1 MKPQEG
7 APHPPTPPL
16 QQQGNP
22 GWGGSRSDAAP
33 SPAGITT
40 LGPCRPAAMLPGHPD
55 HHVLA
60 GQVDEHLEQR
70 VLSRIKRRS
79 SNSALRWRDRERTVR
94 VQLRSCTPR
103 GATPGGRRHCLGHP
117 EEAGLPGPG
126 ERAGLEPARV
136 RPGPRAPTLVVQLL
150 QVRQVAQDG
159 HAVAVR
165 ADAAAG
171 VLRQPEHAQAREAL
185 QVEELR
191 QTGDA
196 VLAQVELAQL
206 PAAAHGLQGGDAVD
220 AAGRRPSVPAGAP
233 PPHGDESAA
242 GPVPTCPRL
251 RSRSDPA
258 VASQVQGRAQAQEKA
273 LGAGEAP
280 PAEGGSGSPRSVEA
294 TRSQPW
300 G

>member
-1 MKPQEG
+1 MERQEG
-7 APHPPTPPL
+7 APQTPTPPL

-22 GWGGSRSDAAP
+22 GWEGSRTDGAP

-40 LGPCRPAAMLPGHPD
+40 LGPCRPAVMLPGHPD
-55 HHVLA
+55 RHELP
-60 GQVDEHLEQR
+60 GQVGEHLEQR

-79 SNSALRWRDRERTVR
+79 SSSVLRRRDRETTVR
-94 VQLRSCTPR
+94 VQPRSYTPR
-103 GATPGGRRHCLGHP
+103 GAVPGGRRHNLGHP
-117 EEAGLPGPG
+117 EEAGLPGTC
-126 ERAGLEPARV
+126 ERGGVEPARV
-136 RPGPRAPTLVVQLL
+136 RPGPRAPTPVVQLL
-150 QVRQVAQDG
+150 QARQVAQDG
-159 HAVAVR
+159 HAVEVR
-165 ADAAAG
+165 AGATAG
-171 VLRQPEHAQAREAL
+171 VLRQPQHTQAREAL

-220 AAGRRPSVPAGAP
+220 AAGRWPSVPAGASP
-233 PPHGDESAA
+233 PRGDESTA

-258 VASQVQGRAQAQEKA
+258 VASQVRGRARAQEKA

-280 PAEGGSGSPRSVEA
+280 PTEGGSGSPGSVEA
-294 TRSQPW
+294 ARSQP
-300 G
+300 